1 MTTRVPALTVLALL
15 PALHLAAWQQEQPQR
30 HFEQQTCMIPARDGV
45 KLYTVVL
52 RPAHAA
58 GPLPFLIIRT
68 PYGADRGAKGL
79 SENKNLPDDQY
90 LFVYQD
96 LRGRYQSEGTFVMMR
111 PVRDRRDP
119 KAIDES
125 TDAYDTVAWL
135 LGNVAG
141 NNGRAGMYGVSYP
154 GWTTV
159 MAMIDPHPALKAVS
173 EQASPADMYLTDDFH
188 HNGAFRLSY
197 GFEYAAQMETG
208 KENYQFPFDRAD
220 TFEWYL
226 NLGPLSRVNELHFR
240 PQRPTWNDYVAH
252 PNYDA
257 FWQRQAVAPWLGEP
271 KVPNLNVAG
280 WWDQED
286 YSGPMKIYETLEKKD
301 RDHKNFLVVGPWNH
315 GGWGGAGSSLGPIE
329 FGGETGRYFRE
340 KIQAAWFAYWLKDQG
355 KLPLAE
361 ALTFRTGSNTW
372 EATGAWPPV
381 EGVERRK
388 LYLREGR
395 TLSFDPP
402 TADKGADSYVSDPDN
417 PVPYRRRPILPT
429 YGGPG
434 WGAWL
439 VEDQRFVHRRPD
451 VLDWSTGP
459 LTADL
464 VVAGDIVVHLFAAT
478 SGSDCDWV
486 VKLIDVYPEND
497 PKLAG
502 YQLMIA
508 NEVFRGRF
516 RESFEKPRPLKPN
529 QAYEFTIDIHSAHH
543 AFRKGHRMMVQVQST
558 WFPLIDRNP
567 QRFVPNIFEAKADDY
582 QKAIQS
588 VFRSR
593 RQPSHLELPV
603 LAR

>member
-1 MTTRVPALTVLALL
+1 M
-15 PALHLAAWQQEQPQR
+15 
-30 HFEQQTCMIPARDGV
+30 

-226 NLGPLSRVNELHFR
+226 NLGPLSRVNSTSA
-240 PQRPTWNDYVAH
+240 PSVQRGTITSPT
-252 PNYDA
+252 
-257 FWQRQAVAPWLGEP
+257 
-271 KVPNLNVAG
+271 
-280 WWDQED
+280 
-286 YSGPMKIYETLEKKD
+286 
-301 RDHKNFLVVGPWNH
+301 
-315 GGWGGAGSSLGPIE
+315 PI
-329 FGGETGRYFRE
+329 TM
-340 KIQAAWFAYWLKDQG
+340 
-355 KLPLAE
+355 P
-361 ALTFRTGSNTW
+361 
-372 EATGAWPPV
+372 
-381 EGVERRK
+381 
-388 LYLREGR
+388 
-395 TLSFDPP
+395 
-402 TADKGADSYVSDPDN
+402 
-417 PVPYRRRPILPT
+417 
-429 YGGPG
+429 
-434 WGAWL
+434 
-439 VEDQRFVHRRPD
+439 
-451 VLDWSTGP
+451 
-459 LTADL
+459 
-464 VVAGDIVVHLFAAT
+464 
-478 SGSDCDWV
+478 SGSGRPW
-486 VKLIDVYPEND
+486 P
-497 PKLAG
+497 
-502 YQLMIA
+502 
-508 NEVFRGRF
+508 RGWASR
-516 RESFEKPRPLKPN
+516 RCP
-529 QAYEFTIDIHSAHH
+529 T
-543 AFRKGHRMMVQVQST
+543 ST
-558 WFPLIDRNP
+558 WPAGGTRKITP
-567 QRFVPNIFEAKADDY
+567 GP
-582 QKAIQS
+582 
-588 VFRSR
+588 
-593 RQPSHLELPV
+593 
-603 LAR
+603 